1 MSQARITLAAEP
13 LKEEAALTAQA
24 AGGLAAALRKG
35 GGTVTLNLR
44 PEHLGALTINV
55 TLTGDALAAT
65 LTADSESAREL
76 LEHSLPLL
84 RESIEA
90 RGLRIERMEVSHPA
104 EPATRATTR
113 SDESAP
119 AHAPDAQDHNAATD
133 GRGDQH
139 REREEPRSEP
149 GHAGSDGRTDAS
161 DAADNGDSMDAAAEP
176 RPEIAAPVALFGADG
191 RHRLRLDAWA

>member
-90 RGLRIERMEVSHPA
+90 RGLRIEGAGAAH
-104 EPATRATTR
+104 RAHG
-113 SDESAP
+113 SLAP
-119 AHAPDAQDHNAATD
+119 
-133 GRGDQH
+133 GG
-139 REREEPRSEP
+139 
-149 GHAGSDGRTDAS
+149 AGDAS
-161 DAADNGDSMDAAAEP
+161 DHAVG
-176 RPEIAAPVALFGADG
+176 
-191 RHRLRLDAWA
+191 